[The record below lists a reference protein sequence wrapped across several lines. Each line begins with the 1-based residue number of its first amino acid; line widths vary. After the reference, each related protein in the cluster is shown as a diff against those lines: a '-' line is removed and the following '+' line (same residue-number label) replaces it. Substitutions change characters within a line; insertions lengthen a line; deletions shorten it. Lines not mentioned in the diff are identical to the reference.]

1 MLEIH
6 PEFSGQKPLLKK
18 LDQELSSDLGQIIE
32 YLGCNGDTMQNI
44 KAYNWM
50 RQALLLSSLQVQEGK
65 HRQEQYIFQ
74 EISDCPQLVGRFGA
88 KRSCLA
94 GVKRGEPESDYL
106 SKLSKCSRTYEFGRQ

>member
-1 MLEIH
+1 MNEEIPDSLTKQAAAAFVLCKSLSDVLEIH

-65 HRQEQYIFQ
+65 HRQEQYIF
-74 EISDCPQLVGRFGA
+74 R
-88 KRSCLA
+88 R
-94 GVKRGEPESDYL
+94 
-106 SKLSKCSRTYEFGRQ
+106 